1 MSIVSAPSRAQR
13 FRLDGVSWRAYEGLL
28 RAFEDERHLRITYDR
43 GSLEIMTLSPRHERP
58 KHLLGQ
64 LVVML
69 ALELD
74 MNIAGYGSMTMKR
87 RLEKRGLESDECYWI
102 QNEAKVRNLKKFDLR
117 RDPPPDLVLEI
128 DVTHSSLNRLGIYA
142 ALRVPE
148 VWRWDEQK
156 LEVHVLNDLGQYEIR
171 DQSLAF
177 PSFRPVELIRF
188 LKMGATIG
196 ESQML
201 RAFREWIRE
210 RKRGRR

>member
-1 MSIVSAPSRAQR
+1 MSIIRTPSRAQR
-13 FRLDGVSWRAYEGLL
+13 FRLDGISWRAYEGLL

-43 GSLEIMTLSPRHERP
+43 GSLEILTRVPRHERP

-64 LVVML
+64 MVIML

-102 QNEAKVRNLKKFDLR
+102 QNEAKVRNLKKFDLH

-128 DVTHSSLNRLGIYA
+128 DVTHSSLNRLAIYA

-148 VWRWDEQK
+148 VWRWDEETLQ
-156 LEVHVLNDLGQYEIR
+156 VQVLSAEGQYEIR
-171 DQSLAF
+171 EQSVAF
-177 PSFRPVELIRF
+177 PSFRPAELVRF
-188 LKMGATIG
+188 LKMGASIG
-196 ESQML
+196 ETAML

-210 RKRGRR
+210 RKKSRR

>member
-1 MSIVSAPSRAQR
+1 MSIVPAPSKAQR

-28 RAFEDERHLRITYDR
+28 RAFEDERHLRITYDQ

-102 QNEAKVRNLKKFDLR
+102 QNEAKVRNLEKFDLR

-128 DVTHSSLNRLGIYA
+128 DVTHSSLNRLAIYA
-142 ALRVPE
+142 SLGVPE
-148 VWRWDEQK
+148 VWRWDEK
-156 LEVHVLNDLGQYEIR
+156 TLEVHILSEGEYETR
-171 DQSLAF
+171 EESMAF
-177 PSFRPVELIRF
+177 PSFRPAELVRF
-188 LKMGATIG
+188 LKMGASSG
-196 ESQML
+196 ETQML

-210 RKRGRR
+210 RKKSRR

>member
-1 MSIVSAPSRAQR
+1 MSIVQTPSRAQR
-13 FRLDGVSWRAYEGLL
+13 FRLDGISWRAYEKLL

-43 GSLEIMTLSPRHERP
+43 GCLEIMTLSPRHERP

-64 LVVML
+64 LVIML

-102 QNEAKVRNLKKFDLR
+102 QNETKVRNLKKFDLN

-128 DVTHSSLNRLGIYA
+128 DVTHSSLNRLAIYA

-148 VWRWDEQK
+148 VWRWDEETLQ
-156 LEVHVLNDLGQYEIR
+156 VQVLSAEGQYEIR
-171 DQSLAF
+171 EQSTAF
-177 PSFRPVELIRF
+177 PSFRPADLVRF

-196 ESQML
+196 ETAML

-210 RKRGRR
+210 RKKSRR

>member
-1 MSIVSAPSRAQR
+1 MKTVQAPSRAQR
-13 FRLDGVSWRAYEGLL
+13 FRLDGVSWRAYEKLL
-28 RAFEDERHLRITYDR
+28 RAFEDERHLRITYDQ

-74 MNIAGYGSMTMKR
+74 LNIAGYGSMTMKR

-102 QNEAKVRNLKKFDLR
+102 QHEAKVRNLQKFDLR

-142 ALRVPE
+142 TLRVPE
-148 VWRWDEQK
+148 VWRWDEET
-156 LEVHVLNDLGQYEIR
+156 LEVHVLDKTGRYKIR
-171 DQSLAF
+171 EESLAF
-177 PSFRPVELIRF
+177 PSFRPAELIRF
-188 LKMGATIG
+188 LKMGAISG
-196 ESQML
+196 ETAML
-201 RAFREWIRE
+201 RAFRDWIRE
-210 RKRGRR
+210 RKKTRR